1 MKFRHVQG
9 VGTKARFGWSAIDN
23 PSHFET
29 CLYHRFGIRGYGT
42 SSFLHDFRDTGV
54 SGHAPSA
61 QGNRNFSLVWAPL
74 GSLIARLAVMASS
87 FQGQRY
93 FPIILF

>member
-1 MKFRHVQG
+1 MKFLHVQG

-61 QGNRNFSLVWAPL
+61 QGNRNFSLVWLTFRAPKSE
-74 GSLIARLAVMASS
+74 GIGIFQKDSL
-87 FQGQRY
+87 
-93 FPIILF
+93 